1 MCSVLMCNDAAV
13 CGGRMD
19 LNIVVRD
26 LSERWVSLESETAM
40 MLLVTLI
47 CW

>member
-26 LSERWVSLESETAM
+26 LSEWWKSFES
-40 MLLVTLI
+40 
-47 CW
+47 